1 MSKDFSSLGISANL
15 LAKLSSLGIKHPT
28 EVQEAAI
35 PAILAGKNLLVQSPT
50 GTGKTLAYLLPLL
63 ERLNAGTKDLELLVL
78 VPSRELAFQVV
89 GVIRSLDDRLGLA
102 ALTGGA
108 NLERQ
113 LQALKEKPKVAVGT
127 PGRVLELFQRKKI
140 NGQTIRAIV
149 VDETDKML
157 SAGFMRDV
165 LAIFKKTLRTRQ
177 GLFFSA
183 TIPRQI
189 LPEVSALMAKPAE
202 LMIINRAGFVPEQIK
217 HHYLMC
223 DKSKK
228 PVVIEKLLKICRP
241 QKAMV
246 FMGRNEGVS
255 FLTEYLLKKGFAA
268 VGLHSDLSELK
279 RKNLLSAFQEGEA
292 TVLVTTD
299 LLARGMDVE
308 GVDYIFNYDLPR
320 DTKQYLHRAGRTGRA
335 GKDGTA
341 MSLVSEQQK
350 FHFYNIGRD
359 LKIVFEEKGLDA
371 ERNRLFNVQY
381 RKKRAGQNEPN
392 KNDFNRRK
400 R

>member
-1 MSKDFSSLGISANL
+1 M
-15 LAKLSSLGIKHPT
+15 
-28 EVQEAAI
+28 
-35 PAILAGKNLLVQSPT
+35 
-50 GTGKTLAYLLPLL
+50 
-63 ERLNAGTKDLELLVL
+63 
-78 VPSRELAFQVV
+78 
-89 GVIRSLDDRLGLA
+89 
-102 ALTGGA
+102 
-108 NLERQ
+108 
-113 LQALKEKPKVAVGT
+113 
-127 PGRVLELFQRKKI
+127 
-140 NGQTIRAIV
+140 
-149 VDETDKML
+149 
-157 SAGFMRDV
+157 
-165 LAIFKKTLRTRQ
+165 
-177 GLFFSA
+177 
-183 TIPRQI
+183 
-189 LPEVSALMAKPAE
+189 
-202 LMIINRAGFVPEQIK
+202 PEQIK

-279 RKNLLSAFQEGEA
+279 RKNLLSAFREGEA